1 MSAPNGTDCW
11 KRVGIWGDRSC
22 PELKAHLHCRNCPVY
37 SAGATRL
44 LNTEVSEAYM
54 AGHAQHYAEAKR
66 SLRHGA
72 NSAVVFRLTTEWF
85 ALATNVFREVSPVR
99 PVHSLPHR
107 RDRIVT
113 GLVNIRGELLV
124 CVSLAAAL
132 GLAGESGTERTAR
145 LAVMLREGDR
155 FVFGADEIAG
165 IHRFDD
171 VEVGPVPATLAHAQ
185 APYTRGIF
193 MWRDRPVGLLDDQL
207 LFYTLNRT
215 LA

>member
-1 MSAPNGTDCW
+1 MSAPVITDCW

-22 PELKAHLHCRNCPVY
+22 PELKVHLHCRNCPVY

-44 LNTEVSEAYM
+44 LNAEVSEAYM
-54 AGHAQHYAEAKR
+54 AGHARHYAEAKR
-66 SLRHGA
+66 ALRHGA
-72 NSAVVFRLTTEWF
+72 NSAVVFRLASEWF
-85 ALATNVFREVSPVR
+85 ALATAVFREIAPLR

-124 CVSLAAAL
+124 GVSLAAAL
-132 GLAGESGTERTAR
+132 GLAAETGSDRTAR
-145 LAVMLREGDR
+145 LAVVLREGDR
-155 FVFGADEIAG
+155 FVFAADEIAG

-185 APYTRGIF
+185 APYTRG
-193 MWRDRPVGLLDDQL
+193 MLTWRDRPVGLLDDQL